1 MNFQNQQEG
10 VPTPRRL
17 TKAGERLVAEVSAR
31 HDMSS
36 DAAGALLQA
45 IIAGNGR
52 QAQFSH
58 PELGG
63 MVQWS
68 SGGMLMIG
76 DMFNGRLKAR
86 VGALADDLARAAMQ
100 EDDLV
105 EPARSGPH
113 SDNSGSSH
121 WPEELDTPSSTGS
134 QNGMHYA
141 VFPAR
146 QRLAIIINGHMT
158 IYDTRDHLISGVSQQ
173 QGSDQSLTLTSQH
186 GPVTL
191 ASLEPIDHQQTKSH
205 APEMHTVRHDGS
217 HEEVGSSEV
226 SAERPAQDRSSRD
239 RVEDDHAAIFAKIE
253 GLANL
258 HDKNIITAEEY
269 SAKKAELLGR
279 L

>member
-1 MNFQNQQEG
+1 MNFQNQEQD

-45 IIAGNGR
+45 IIAGNGG

-63 MVQWS
+63 MGQWS
-68 SGGMLMIG
+68 NGGMLMIG
-76 DMFNGRLKAR
+76 DMFNDRLKAR
-86 VGALADDLARAAMQ
+86 VGALANDLARAVMQ
-100 EDDLV
+100 KDDLV
-105 EPARSGPH
+105 EPARSGLH
-113 SDNSGSSH
+113 SDVSASSH
-121 WPEELDTPSSTGS
+121 WPEELGTPSSTGS

-141 VFPAR
+141 VFAER
-146 QRLAIIINGHMT
+146 RRLAIIIDGHMT
-158 IYDTRDHLISGVSQQ
+158 IYDTREHVISGLSQQ
-173 QGSDQSLTLTSQH
+173 QGSDKSLTLSSQH
-186 GPVTL
+186 GPVPL
-191 ASLEPIDHQQTKSH
+191 GSLKPVDHQENRSR
-205 APEMHTVRHDGS
+205 APDLHPVKHDGT
-217 HEEVGSSEV
+217 HKEVGSSEV
-226 SAERPAQDRSSRD
+226 SAARPPQDRSSQD
-239 RVEDDHAAIFAKIE
+239 RVYDDHAAIFAKIE

-258 HDKNIITAEEY
+258 HDKKIITAEEY